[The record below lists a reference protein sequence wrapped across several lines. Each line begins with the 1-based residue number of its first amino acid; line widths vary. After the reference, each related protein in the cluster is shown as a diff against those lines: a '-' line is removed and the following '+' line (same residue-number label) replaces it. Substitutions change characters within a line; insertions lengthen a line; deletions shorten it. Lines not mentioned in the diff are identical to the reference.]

1 VAGHV
6 RSLSRIDHVSQ
17 ARFVLL
23 LGIVAVLVA
32 GGSFVA
38 ATAVLDDGKA
48 DPPPSPDGGDTSD
61 PEVPASS
68 TTTTAPVATGELAS
82 PTWIVVITSEGD
94 EAAAT
99 ASAQR
104 AADAGYPTGV
114 LRSDDYPSLRPGFW
128 VAYAGPYSD
137 QAAAEAGSAELAAD
151 GFANTYRRCVGE
163 QSDCGVEADG

>member
-23 LGIVAVLVA
+23 LGIVAVMVA

-61 PEVPASS
+61 PEVPPSS
-68 TTTTAPVATGELAS
+68 TTTAPVATGELAS

>member
-61 PEVPASS
+61 PEVPPSS
-68 TTTTAPVATGELAS
+68 TTTAPVATGELAS